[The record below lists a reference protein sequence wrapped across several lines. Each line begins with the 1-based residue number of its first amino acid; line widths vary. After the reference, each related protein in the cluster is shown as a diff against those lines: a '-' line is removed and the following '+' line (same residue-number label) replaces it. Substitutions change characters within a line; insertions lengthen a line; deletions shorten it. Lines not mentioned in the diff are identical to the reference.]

1 MGMMM
6 DEKLN
11 CERAIDVV
19 SYLYGET
26 DEGETRDI
34 EMHLLECRSCQ
45 AEAASFGQVRESIVA
60 WRDEAL
66 TAFIPSTVALP
77 QKRSAMAA
85 FRQFFDLSPLWL
97 KGATAFAAVVF
108 CVFALLLVVNFNKE
122 NVPPVQA
129 NKTYT
134 KQEVE
139 RLIQEALAKQQTP
152 APEKTAG
159 VEKAPEPVVA
169 MNPPVR
175 KKRLVQGRRPL
186 SRAERDQ
193 LAADLRLLPTD
204 DDLDLLGDRFNQ

>member
-1 MGMMM
+1 M

-19 SYLYGET
+19 SYLYDET

-77 QKRSAMAA
+77 RKRSAMAA

-97 KGATAFAAVVF
+97 KGATALAAVVF
-108 CVFALLLVVNFNKE
+108 CVFAGLVFVKLKNE
-122 NVPPVQA
+122 NTPAPVQVNA
-129 NKTYT
+129 GYT
-134 KQEVE
+134 QQQVDQ
-139 RLIQEALAKQQTP
+139 LIKEALADKQIQP
-152 APEKTAG
+152 PIE
-159 VEKAPEPVVA
+159 EKAPPERVVA
-169 MNPPVR
+169 
-175 KKRLVQGRRPL
+175 KKQVVKGRRPL